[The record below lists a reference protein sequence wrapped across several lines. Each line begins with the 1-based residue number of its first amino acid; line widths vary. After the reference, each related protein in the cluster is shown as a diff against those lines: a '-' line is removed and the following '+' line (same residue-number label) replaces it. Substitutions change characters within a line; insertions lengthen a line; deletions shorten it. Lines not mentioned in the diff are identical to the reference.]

1 MSKEKSPEVRA
12 EIDLT
17 ALMNLVKNGTCSI
30 RLDGKKVALKLDVSD
45 LDDEDQEPLWQ
56 NIVDD
61 AQDKVDELANL
72 DVNLD
77 VDDDL
82 EDEDDDEEEGE

>member
-30 RLDGKKVALKLDVSD
+30 RLDGKKVALRLDVSD

-61 AQDKVDELANL
+61 AQDKVDELANSR
-72 DVNLD
+72 LD

>member
-61 AQDKVDELANL
+61 AQDKVDELANSR
-72 DVNLD
+72 LD

>member
-72 DVNLD
+72 DC

>member
-61 AQDKVDELANL
+61 AQDKVDDLANSR
-72 DVNLD
+72 LD

-82 EDEDDDEEEGE
+82 EDEDDDEEEVE